1 MAAWKV
7 SSCTKVLKLS
17 APGVRLSA
25 ASCEGEGCSVT
36 IPCRLSTH
44 LPISPDMALHNFLT
58 VPLFE
63 KVSTI
68 AVSIYCFFSSS
79 CFQYWVIRAPCW
91 AVFSVT
97 LRFTQTWKHLELKTQ
112 LNRLGMDDQFYLW
125 SQISFISH
133 KGRRQKTGILR
144 SISRSKTFKTKTSSD
159 STFFQ
164 NTYTNAEKLLAAAE
178 ELAQTGECN
187 ADDIYRWRSWNTHFQ
202 LHIPMNMNTYT
213 YIHTYSKGRV

>member
-1 MAAWKV
+1 MATWKV

-91 AVFSVT
+91 AAAFSVT
-97 LRFTQTWKHLELKTQ
+97 LRLTQTWKHLELKTQ

-133 KGRRQKTGILR
+133 KGKA
-144 SISRSKTFKTKTSSD
+144 SKNGYFTVNQQIKNLFWLD
-159 STFFQ
+159 FFQ

-187 ADDIYRWRSWNTHFQ
+187 ADDIYRWRSWNTPFQ